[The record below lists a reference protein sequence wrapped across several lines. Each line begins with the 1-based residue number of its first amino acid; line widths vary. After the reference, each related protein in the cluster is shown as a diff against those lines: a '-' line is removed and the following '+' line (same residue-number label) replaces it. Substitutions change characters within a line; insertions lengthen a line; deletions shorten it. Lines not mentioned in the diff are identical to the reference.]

1 MASLPYMESIFEEVL
16 KALKCPH
23 LSVCK
28 AAHEALGQFC
38 CALHKA
44 CQSCPLEPNAAALQ
58 ATLAK
63 VVLSYMQAVYGEW
76 ECPMVTALMAVLEAL
91 TGAAQLWNPHI
102 AAPWVLR

>member
-1 MASLPYMESIFEEVL
+1 MASLPYMESIFEEVF

-28 AAHEALGQFC
+28 AAHEALGQFY

-44 CQSCPLEPNAAALQ
+44 CQSYPLEPSAAALQ

-63 VVLSYMQAVYGEW
+63 VVLSYMQVVYGEC
-76 ECPMVTALMAVLEAL
+76 ECPMVTVLMALK
-91 TGAAQLWNPHI
+91 
-102 AAPWVLR
+102 VLRSWGTLTL